1 MTTRKF
7 PRTLDEAYGPGHRGS
22 LCFAP
27 EPMIAT
33 DKIIVAIGAVV
44 LIALFGS
51 FFFG

>member
-7 PRTLDEAYGPGHRGS
+7 PRTLEEAYGPGHRGS

-33 DKIIVAIGAVV
+33 DKIIVAICAVV
-44 LIALFGS
+44 LVVVGVLFVIR
-51 FFFG
+51 